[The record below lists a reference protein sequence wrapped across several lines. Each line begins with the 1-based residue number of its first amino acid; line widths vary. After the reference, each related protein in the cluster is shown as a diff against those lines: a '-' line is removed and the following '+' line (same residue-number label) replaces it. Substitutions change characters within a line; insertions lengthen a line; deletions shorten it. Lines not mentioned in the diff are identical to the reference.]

1 MTLNTGLE
9 VGAQGAGGIETGP
22 VVEERVDRSPAR
34 LFLSVF
40 AENRLALV
48 GIFLLIALVLF
59 CFVGPLLYH
68 TDQSHAQLVA
78 ANLRPG
84 SPGHPLGTDDVGFD
98 VLGRLMEGGQASLK
112 IGIAAALFAT
122 IFGALW
128 GALAAVMGGPVDALM
143 MRVVDGI
150 AAIPSLFLLIALAR
164 MVTVSVPLLIV
175 VIGLLAWLGPARL
188 VRGESLSIIGKEFVE
203 AVRGMGG
210 RNRRI
215 VIRHLLPNTIGTMTV
230 NATFQVADAILAVAG
245 MGYLGIGVPPPQ
257 PDWGTSLAKGI
268 TFAENGYWWM
278 IVPAGTAIVLTVIAF
293 NFIGDGLRD
302 AFFVKNRA
310 RG

>member
-1 MTLNTGLE
+1 MTLNTELDVQAPGPSA
-9 VGAQGAGGIETGP
+9 VGTRPAI
-22 VVEERVDRSPAR
+22 EERTDRSPAR
-34 LFLSVF
+34 LFLGVF
-40 AENRLALV
+40 AENRLALFGV
-48 GIFLLIALVLF
+48 VLLISLVLF
-59 CFVGPLLYH
+59 CFVGPILYH
-68 TDQSHAQLVA
+68 TDQSHAQLAVSS
-78 ANLRPG
+78 LRPG

-98 VLGRLMEGGQASLK
+98 VLGRLMQGGQASLK

-210 RNRRI
+210 RNPRI
-215 VIRHLLPNTIGTMTV
+215 IVRHLLPNTIGTMAV

-245 MGYLGIGVPPPQ
+245 MGYLGIGVPPPH

-268 TFAENGYWWM
+268 TYASVGYWWL